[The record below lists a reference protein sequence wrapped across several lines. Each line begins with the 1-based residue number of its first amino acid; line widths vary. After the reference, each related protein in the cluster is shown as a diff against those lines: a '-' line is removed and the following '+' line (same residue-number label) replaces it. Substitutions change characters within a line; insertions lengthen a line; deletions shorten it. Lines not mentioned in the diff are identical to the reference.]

1 MSSWPREHLHR
12 ISGVTALAALVIAAA
27 GCVLLPKLLRYH
39 RANVTAI
46 GYAESSFSAASFSEI
61 QIGRPGSPFRGEPV
75 LTLELPDGSRVRTD
89 RLDAA
94 DLRARADRV
103 SVHPEGM
110 GAAGWLLPV
119 GEQGWRAGVEEI
131 VLGSY
136 RFLVLDAEVVGIR
149 ISAGREVY
157 RGFLEPR
164 PAVADAAGEV
174 FHRLP
179 LDRKT
184 LIALFGRP
192 DALYEDLADP
202 L

>member
-1 MSSWPREHLHR
+1 VTARTSHR
-12 ISGVTALAALVIAAA
+12 TTELTALAALVLAAA
-27 GCVLLPKLLRYH
+27 GCALLPKLLRYH
-39 RANVTAI
+39 WANVTAI
-46 GYAESSFSAASFSEI
+46 GYAESSFSAASVSEI
-61 QIGRPGSPFRGEPV
+61 QIGTPGSPFRGEPL

-94 DLRARADRV
+94 DLRARADHV
-103 SVHPEGM
+103 FAHPEGV

-119 GEQGWRAGVEEI
+119 GEQGWRPGVEEI
-131 VLGSY
+131 VLGGY
-136 RFLVLDAEVVGIR
+136 RFLVLDGEVVGIR
-149 ISAGREVY
+149 ISARSDVY

-164 PAVADAAGEV
+164 PAIADAAGEV

-179 LDRKT
+179 LNRRN
-184 LIALFGRP
+184 LIALFGKP

>member
-1 MSSWPREHLHR
+1 MNAHIPDRVA
-12 ISGVTALAALVIAAA
+12 GAAA
-27 GCVLLPKLLRYH
+27 IVALLLTATDCALLPKLLRYH
-39 RANVTAI
+39 RGNVTAI
-46 GYAESSFSAASFSEI
+46 GYAESSFSRAAFSEI
-61 QIGRPGSPFRGEPV
+61 QIGTPGHPFRGEPV

-89 RLDAA
+89 RLDAV

-103 SVHPEGM
+103 VPH
-110 GAAGWLLPV
+110 GAELGPATWLLSV
-119 GEQGWRAGVEEI
+119 GEEGWRPGVEEI
-131 VLGSY
+131 VLGGY
-136 RFLVLDAEVVGIR
+136 RFLVLEGEVVGIGIR
-149 ISAGREVY
+149 ARRDVY

-164 PAVADAAGEV
+164 PAIAGASGEV

-184 LIALFGRP
+184 LIALFGKP